1 MSRKVLMLKQ
11 RLEVVKLLENGKSS
25 REIAQIMGVGRTQI
39 QTINKRKAEILEDY
53 ENNVSTD
60 RKRHKTGNELEALYF
75 SISLIVAHANK
86 Y

>member
-1 MSRKVLMLKQ
+1 MLKQ

-53 ENNVSTD
+53 GNNVSTD

>member
-1 MSRKVLMLKQ
+1 MLKQ